1 LGFIGYR
8 EAWVCGATSFNLTWD
23 SGYFCIAFYPYAV
36 RIITYPLSASRHL
49 NAILLIQCL
58 ILVSCPTLNVNAFFE
73 TELHSCTQ
81 STKYFLFSNHPGAQV
96 LMAFQCMFMTLKQF
110 FSLRSHFCHGVLVAF
125 IVIISALSSLAS
137 ATNLPT
143 QISFQNI
150 LENNDIALGEVSA
163 IFQDSEGYL
172 WFGGEN
178 ALLRYDGYEA
188 REIRPD
194 TTDVAPYEKTAVKFV
209 TDIIEDSHRNL
220 WIATRDG
227 LFQFNPYQE
236 KLVKIKDDDN
246 QTIKISI
253 SNIRQVIE
261 LSSGEILAGSVSGL
275 FVVDSISQ
283 RYSVIVPDVTKKN
296 WLQSSRVNTALIDG
310 NNIWLG
316 TEAGL
321 EKVDWQTKT
330 FSLYKPYAEKPDLVP
345 DNRVMDI
352 VADGQGKFWLATSNG
367 LVHFDPQTQQ
377 AIRYRNDPK
386 NPFSIGSNDL
396 WRLLLDSQGTLWVA
410 SDGGGVSVFNKE
422 NNRFI
427 NHKFEAGR
435 IGSIGSNQIRTV
447 FEDKVGDIWVGTYP
461 VGINFF
467 DRSSA
472 PIITYTNDSSNRNS
486 LSHNVV
492 LSVAEDKK
500 GNLWIGTD
508 GGGLNYLN
516 RDTGEFTHF
525 KSDPNDVSTISGNAV
540 LATYIDSTG
549 LIWNGTWGGGISS
562 YNPTKKIF
570 TRYPFTM
577 QRENAERIRT
587 SAALNNSY
595 IWDIREDKNKDIW
608 ITTHFG
614 GISKYNRKTKLF
626 THYMHVENDPES
638 LTGNLVWSTFED
650 SQGNFW
656 VGANSG
662 LNLMNREKGTFTHY
676 VKDPNDPTSLS
687 NSSVLVIFEDSKQR
701 LWLGTDA
708 GLNLFNSAMQ
718 SFTVYN
724 KKNGLTDDTIRNILE
739 DSEGNLWL
747 STNNGFSSFNPES
760 KEIKNYT
767 RLNGRLI
774 GGFATKGGIISN
786 RGEII
791 LGGINGLRIF
801 NKHDLVENK
810 NIPPVVLTNF
820 KIFSDSV
827 DVHGADGILKN
838 GINYTDAIEL
848 DYKKIMFEVGFSAL
862 NFRDSTKN
870 KYAYKLEGFDKD
882 WLDASNQRVAKYTNL
897 NPGKYIF
904 KVKGSNNDG
913 IWNDVGKSITI
924 IQLPPPWK
932 TWWAYTLYV
941 LAVTCILL
949 YYVRGQQIKIAR
961 ERAINSQLRYID
973 KLKDNFL
980 ANTSHELRTPL
991 HGIIGLSTSLM
1002 EGAAGE
1008 ISKDMK
1014 DNLQMI
1020 ATSGKRLAN
1029 LVNEILD
1036 FSRLKNK
1043 IVKIQQKPLNLR
1055 HVVDT
1060 VTTMSRPLLE
1070 NKEIDLTNTVDELLP
1085 AIYADED
1092 RLQQILFNLIGNA
1105 IKFTESGSII
1115 ISAEY
1120 NDNKICV
1127 HIKDTGIGIEPDMFT
1142 KIFESFEQVES
1153 HYDRKYGGTGL
1164 GLAVTRQLVELH
1176 GGEISVQSVIGQGS
1190 TFSFC
1195 MPSTDQPTLQENI
1208 NTELITSLKFTGSTD
1223 NYESP
1228 KSTNESLTQF
1238 EDIEITSQKYRS
1250 ANKIEN
1256 AQFRILIVD
1265 DEPINRQ
1272 VLNNQLGLQGYQI
1285 EEAAS
1290 GTEALDMLNTRGS
1303 YDLILLDVMM
1313 PRMSGYEVCSR
1324 IRKKFTM
1331 HELPVIFLTAKNLIS
1346 DLVDG
1351 FDVGANDFL
1360 TKPIAK
1366 GELLSRVK
1374 THLQLLDIN
1383 KNLEDK
1389 IRTRTHQVDA
1399 ANRVLKTLDGIVA
1412 TINQEVV
1419 FEKLLEVLLH
1429 EAQHLFPATERAIY
1443 WGFNESLDAFQPLV
1457 AEGYPIA
1464 ELQKLKVN
1472 KELTLVRIYQES
1484 KQLDHDIFLLKPG
1497 ATTSGSLELMPPIA
1511 PQAELILTI
1520 QDGPIIIGFL
1530 SLINVKSSSAFDNID
1545 LQTLPRFHAHAKSAI
1560 LKAQLMQELKLKNE
1574 TLENLS
1580 LTDQLTGLRNRHY
1593 LVKFLDSDIALALRS
1608 HCGQPALARLPE
1620 DSNLLFFMLDIDFFK
1635 TVNDEHGHSAGDQIL
1650 VNMKAILETI
1660 FRNSDFLIRWGGE
1673 EFLIISRFSNR
1684 SAAPVVAERLRL
1696 AVENFEFTLNSGL
1709 VIKKTCSIGFA
1720 SFPFLVSDPLA
1731 LGWMQVVDIADM
1743 CLYAAKKSQRN
1754 CWVGIESNPAQE
1766 KGMTYHTIL
1775 TQPERLIEENK
1786 LQLHT
1791 SIPSDKLIKW

>member
-1 LGFIGYR
+1 MLMPFKKSLHLRSYSLHVLFAFSLII
-8 EAWVCGATSFNLTWD
+8 TISFN
-23 SGYFCIAFYPYAV
+23 P
-36 RIITYPLSASRHL
+36 
-49 NAILLIQCL
+49 
-58 ILVSCPTLNVNAFFE
+58 VNAA
-73 TELHSCTQ
+73 
-81 STKYFLFSNHPGAQV
+81 NIPAQID
-96 LMAFQCMFMTLKQF
+96 FQ
-110 FSLRSHFCHGVLVAF
+110 H
-125 IVIISALSSLAS
+125 
-137 ATNLPT
+137 
-143 QISFQNI
+143 I
-150 LENNDIALGEVSA
+150 LENNDIALGEVPA

-178 ALLRYDGYEA
+178 ALIRYDGYES
-188 REIRPD
+188 REIRLD
-194 TTDVAPYEKTAVKFV
+194 TTDETTREKTAVKFV

-227 LFQFNPYQE
+227 LYQFNPYQE
-236 KLVKIKDDDN
+236 KLSKIKDDDN
-246 QTIKISI
+246 QKLKISI
-253 SNIRQVIE
+253 SNIRHVIE
-261 LSSGEILAGSVSGL
+261 LPSGEILAGSVAGL
-275 FVVDSISQ
+275 FVVDAKSQ
-283 RYSVIVPDVTKKN
+283 TYSVIVADATKKN
-296 WLQSSRVNTALIDG
+296 WLQSMRINTALIDG
-310 NNIWLG
+310 NNVWLG

-321 EKVDWQTKT
+321 EKIDWKTKT
-330 FSLYKPYAEKPDLVP
+330 FSLYKPYAERSDLVP

-352 VADGQGKFWLATSNG
+352 VADQRGKFWVATSNG

-377 AIRYRNDPK
+377 TVRYVNDPK
-386 NPFSIGSNDL
+386 DRFSLGNNDL
-396 WRLLLDSQGTLWVA
+396 WSLLLDSEGVLWVA
-410 SDGGGVSVFNKE
+410 SDGGGVSVFDKE

-435 IGSIGSNQIRTV
+435 IGSVSSNQIRTL

-467 DRSSA
+467 DRSAA
-472 PIITYTNDSSNRNS
+472 PIITYTNDSANRNS
-486 LSHNVV
+486 LSHNSV
-492 LSVAEDKK
+492 LSVAEDNK

-508 GGGLNYLN
+508 GGGLNYLD
-516 RDTGEFTHF
+516 RETGEFTHF
-525 KSDPNDVSTISGNAV
+525 KNDPDNAATISGNAALGV
-540 LATYIDSTG
+540 YIDSTG
-549 LIWNGTWGGGISS
+549 LIWNGSWGGGISS
-562 YNPTKKIF
+562 YNPANKTF
-570 TRYPFTM
+570 TRYPFVM
-577 QRENAERIRT
+577 QRENAERVRT

-595 IWDIREDKNKDIW
+595 IWNIREDKNKDIW

-626 THYMHVENDPES
+626 THYMHVANDPES
-638 LTGNLVWSTFED
+638 LSGNLVWSTFED

-676 VKDPNDPTSLS
+676 VKDPNDPSSIS

-708 GLNLFNSAMQ
+708 GLNLFNSTTQ
-718 SFTVYN
+718 NFTAYD
-724 KKNGLTDDTIRNILE
+724 KKNGLADDTIRNILE

-774 GGFATKGGIISN
+774 GGFATKAGIVSH

-791 LGGINGLRIF
+791 FGGINGLRIF
-801 NKHDLVENK
+801 DKRDLVENK
-810 NIPPVVLTNF
+810 NVPPVVLTNF

-827 DVHGADGILKN
+827 DVNGPDGILKK
-838 GINYTDAIEL
+838 GINFTDTIEL
-848 DYKKIMFEVGFSAL
+848 DHKKIMFEVAFSAL
-862 NFRDSTKN
+862 NFRDSEKN

-882 WLDASNQRVAKYTNL
+882 WLDAGSQRLAKYTNL
-897 NPGKYIF
+897 NPGKYVF

-913 IWNDVGKSITI
+913 VWNETGKSITI

-932 TWWAYTLYV
+932 TWWAYALYI
-941 LAVTCILL
+941 LAVTCGLL
-949 YYVRGQQIKIAR
+949 YYVRGQQIKISR
-961 ERAINSQLRYID
+961 ERAINSQLRYVD
-973 KLKDNFL
+973 KLKDDFL

-1020 ATSGKRLAN
+1020 ATSGKRLAT

-1036 FSRLKNK
+1036 FSRLKNS
-1043 IVKIQQKPLNLR
+1043 VVNIQQKPLNLR

-1060 VTTMSRPLLE
+1060 VTTMSRALLD

-1105 IKFTESGSII
+1105 IKFTESGLIT
-1115 ISAEY
+1115 ISAEH
-1120 NDNKICV
+1120 NHNRILV
-1127 HIKDTGIGIEPDMFT
+1127 HIKDTGIGIDSGMFT

-1153 HYDRKYGGTGL
+1153 HRDRKYGGTGL
-1164 GLAVTRQLVELH
+1164 GLAVTKQLVELH
-1176 GGEISVQSVIGQGS
+1176 GGEISVHSVIGHGS
-1190 TFSFC
+1190 TFSFS
-1195 MPSTDQPTLQENI
+1195 MPSTDQPAPQENMI
-1208 NTELITSLKFTGSTD
+1208 TELNSVVMPAESND
-1223 NYESP
+1223 NYELIKSP
-1228 KSTNESLTQF
+1228 NESFAKL
-1238 EDIEITSQKYRS
+1238 ESLAISSQKYNE

-1256 AQFRILIVD
+1256 SQFKILVVD

-1272 VLNNQLGLQGYQI
+1272 VLHNQLGLQGYQI

-1290 GTEALDMLNTRGS
+1290 GTEALEMIGARDP

-1324 IRKKFTM
+1324 IREKFTM

-1374 THLQLLDIN
+1374 THLQLLDTN
-1383 KNLEDK
+1383 RNLEEK
-1389 IRTRTHQVDA
+1389 IRIRTHQVDA
-1399 ANRVLKTLDGIVA
+1399 ANRVLETLDGIVA

-1419 FEKLLEVLLH
+1419 FEKLLDVLLH
-1429 EAQHLFPATERAIY
+1429 EAQHLFAATEHAVY
-1443 WGFNESLDAFQPLV
+1443 WSLNESLDIFEPL
-1457 AEGYPIA
+1457 AAHGYPLSD
-1464 ELQKLKVN
+1464 LQKIKLN
-1472 KELTLVRIYQES
+1472 KELAFTRIYQES
-1484 KQLDHDIFLLKPG
+1484 KPLGKDIYLLKPTI
-1497 ATTSGSLELMPPIA
+1497 TTPGYLALMPTIA
-1511 PQAELILTI
+1511 LQAELILII
-1520 QDGPIIIGFL
+1520 QDGPVVIGFL
-1530 SLINVKSSSAFDNID
+1530 SLINVNSQGAFDDID
-1545 LQTLPRFHAHAKSAI
+1545 MQTLPRFHAHAKSAI
-1560 LKAQLMQELKLKNE
+1560 LKAQLMQELKVKNE
-1574 TLENLS
+1574 TLENIS

-1608 HCGQPALARLPE
+1608 HSGQPALARLPE

-1635 TVNDEHGHSAGDQIL
+1635 AVNDEHGHSAGDQIL
-1650 VNMKAILETI
+1650 INMKAILETI
-1660 FRNSDFLIRWGGE
+1660 FRHSDFLIRWGGE
-1673 EFLIISRFSNR
+1673 EFLIISRFSHR

-1696 AVENFEFTLNSGL
+1696 AVENFEFTLNNGL

-1720 SFPFLVSDPLA
+1720 SFPFFLSGPLA
-1731 LGWMQVVDIADM
+1731 LDWMQVVDIADM

-1754 CWVGIESNPAQE
+1754 CWVGIESNSDQE
-1766 KGMTYHTIL
+1766 KGMTYHTVI
-1775 TQPERLIEENK
+1775 TQPGQLIAENK

-1791 SIPSDKLIKW
+1791 SIPPDKLIKW